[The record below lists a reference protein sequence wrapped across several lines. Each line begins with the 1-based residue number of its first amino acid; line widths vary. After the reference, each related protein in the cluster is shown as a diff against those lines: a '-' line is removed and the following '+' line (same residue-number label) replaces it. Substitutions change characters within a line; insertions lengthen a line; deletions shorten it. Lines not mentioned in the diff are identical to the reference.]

1 MLIVI
6 RKSKKSRLRPD
17 IEGFK
22 CQAEEFGGGI
32 EEFTAKGQ
40 ALKSQGNILFE
51 GKIIPAGTW
60 KVEGGRFT
68 EVSTIQLSYHER
80 LDFPKGPWD

>member
-1 MLIVI
+1 M
-6 RKSKKSRLRPD
+6 
-17 IEGFK
+17 
-22 CQAEEFGGGI
+22 
-32 EEFTAKGQ
+32 AKGQ